1 MKLAAERIAHYNNRM
16 TSSQIDPVLAA
27 VNQTA
32 KDNFAA
38 YAVEWVALQ
47 IAVHG
52 YLSAQGVNP
61 QSWFLYDGFAG
72 EIFHIS
78 KRATGPAAV
87 LIANDMC
94 LKWELL
100 GGGLP
105 KLKGIAALFGII
117 VP

>member
-1 MKLAAERIAHYNNRM
+1 MQSAATRIAHYNNRM

-27 VNQTA
+27 VNTTA
-32 KDNFAA
+32 KANFET
-38 YAVEWVALQ
+38 YAIEWVAL
-47 IAVHG
+47 ATTVHG
-52 YLSAQGVNP
+52 YLSTLGVNP

-72 EIFHIS
+72 EIYHIS

-87 LIANDMC
+87 AIASDMC

>member
-1 MKLAAERIAHYNNRM
+1 MKTAAARIAKYNNRM
-16 TSSQIDPVLAA
+16 VSSQIDPTLAA
-27 VNQTA
+27 VNALA
-32 KDNFAA
+32 KANFAT
-38 YAVEWVALQ
+38 YATEWVALQ
-47 IAVHG
+47 ITVHG

-72 EIFHIS
+72 EIYHIS

-87 LIANDMC
+87 AIANDMC

-117 VP
+117 CP